1 MKKPKTMKIILLAAA
16 VLTVVLFIMAVVML
30 KAVKGDALFYM
41 DSGKGHFY
49 AVSYRWV
56 CLGEGLLILLWIIL
70 GVSKRKAILAKLPK
84 VEWKKKESKAAVEI
98 VEPKA
103 ATGAAAV
110 TEVGAASEPEKHAE
124 MKADV
129 PGKSA
134 VETQAVAEEKQAT
147 EAQVKTTAEPVRIQ
161 PAANAA
167 EPVKRFCTSCGK
179 QIPADAKFCSF
190 CGAPTGQ

>member
-1 MKKPKTMKIILLAAA
+1 MKKPKTMKIILLAVA

-56 CLGEGLLILLWIIL
+56 CLGEGLLILFWMIL
-70 GVSKRKAILAKLPK
+70 GVRRRKAILAKLPK
-84 VEWKKKESKAAVEI
+84 VEWKKKEAKAEEI
-98 VEPKA
+98 VEPKT
-103 ATGAAAV
+103 ATGATAV
-110 TEVGAASEPEKHAE
+110 TEIGAVSEPEKPAE

-129 PGKSA
+129 TGKTA
-134 VETQAVAEEKQAT
+134 VETQT
-147 EAQVKTTAEPVRIQ
+147 
-161 PAANAA
+161 AA

-190 CGAPTGQ
+190 CGMATEQ